1 MDLEREVE
9 DMWKFLFRRTLAM
22 LFTVWVV
29 SIISFAVIQ
38 LPPGD
43 YVTTLMSQMVSQGG
57 RELTPEYAE
66 QLRELYGLNESMYVQ
81 YGKWITNIIF
91 KGQFGYSFVYK
102 RDAVELITERMP
114 MTFALSM
121 SSFVLVWVIALPIG
135 IYSAVRKYSIGDYI
149 FTFLGFIG
157 LAVPSFLL
165 ALILLFVSQKYLGQA
180 MIGLFSQEFADAAW
194 SWDKFVDM
202 LKHLWI
208 PTILI
213 GLGGTAGLIRTMRA
227 NLLDELN
234 KPYVETARAK
244 GLSET
249 RLLLKYPVRHALNP
263 FVSTIG
269 WTLPNLV
276 AGEVIVAIVLN
287 LPTSGPV
294 LYRALQSQD
303 MFVAAG
309 FILLLSILT
318 VIGTFISDLLLAVLD
333 PRIRLR

>member
-1 MDLEREVE
+1 
-9 DMWKFLFRRTLAM
+9 MWKYLLRRTLAM
-22 LFTVWVV
+22 LFTVWVISV
-29 SIISFAVIQ
+29 ISFAVIQ

-57 RELTPEYAE
+57 RELTPEFAE
-66 QLRELYGLNESMYVQ
+66 QLRDLYGLNEPMYVQ
-81 YGKWITNIIF
+81 YGKWIGNILF
-91 KGQFGYSFVYK
+91 KGQFGYSFIYK

-114 MTFALSM
+114 MTFALSF
-121 SSFVLVWVIALPIG
+121 SSFILVWILALPIG
-135 IYSAVRKYSIGDYI
+135 IYSAVRKYSVGDYI

-165 ALILLFVSQKYLGQA
+165 ALILLFISQRYLGQA
-180 MIGLFSQEFADAAW
+180 MIGLFSQRFADAPW
-194 SWDKFVDM
+194 SWNKFVDM

-269 WTLPNLV
+269 WILPSLV

-294 LYRALQSQD
+294 LFRALQSQD
-303 MFVAAG
+303 MYVAAG
-309 FILLLSILT
+309 FILLLSVLT
-318 VIGTFISDLLLAVLD
+318 VVGTFVSDILLAILD
-333 PRIRLR
+333 PRIRLQ